1 MLTTDMTYP
10 FKCPNWRRQWI
21 CERLVNFQGQT
32 RHDRDTRPPLQ
43 SLEIGDRT
51 ISTFRSSE
59 TERLLR
65 PLPNPARKRAPLRA
79 TRRRPLFVNSSHRP
93 RPAAPRG
100 GSTHAEI
107 QHQKTLMAIAAA
119 SNVTDFSR
127 AARRWD

>member
-59 TERLLR
+59 TDGILR
-65 PLPNPARKRAPLRA
+65 PLPNPARKRAPSRA
-79 TRRRPLFVNSSHRP
+79 TRRRPLFRKLVTSPLPPGRP
-93 RPAAPRG
+93 GR
-100 GSTHAEI
+100 AEI
-107 QHQKTLMAIAAA
+107 QH
-119 SNVTDFSR
+119 
-127 AARRWD
+127 